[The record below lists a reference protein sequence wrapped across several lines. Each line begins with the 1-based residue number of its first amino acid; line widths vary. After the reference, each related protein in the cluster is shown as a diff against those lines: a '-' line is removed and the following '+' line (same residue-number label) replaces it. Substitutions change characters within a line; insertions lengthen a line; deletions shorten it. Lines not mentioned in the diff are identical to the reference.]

1 MVRQYFR
8 RQSIKPGIVAGK
20 LVYGINNTAAD
31 LDNDEPH
38 ADGNA
43 PTVSITLT
51 PSDVTAF
58 KLTGVWWYL
67 ANANSVTHE
76 LYLYENNTA
85 AAATQREELTYDS
98 GSGLARNTQYAEV
111 GSASSRLP
119 VDVYLAT
126 AGTVYF
132 KIDYSGAAGSTT
144 GHIKLRG
151 ILLDRE

>member
-20 LVYGINNTAAD
+20 LVYGLNNTGTD
-31 LDNDEPH
+31 LDNNDAH

-43 PTVSITLT
+43 PTWSITLT
-51 PSDVTAF
+51 PSDCTAF

-67 ANANSVTHE
+67 ANANAVTHE

-126 AGTVYF
+126 AGTLYGTL
-132 KIDYSGAAGSTT
+132 DYSGAPGTTT
-144 GHIKLRG
+144 GHVKVRG
-151 ILLDRE
+151 ILMDRE